1 MTPAAGAPSTSG
13 GASDPAAASGRT
25 RTRPTAR
32 GAALALAGAGA
43 AVAGPVLG
51 QGDLFSVGVLLLVL
65 VALGAVAAHR
75 GAGSLDLESRSRD
88 LVVEAGSPAPV
99 RLTVVVR
106 RRAHAARVV
115 VEDAAP
121 VLLGGGAR
129 LGVPPREPGRTASL
143 EHVVTSEVRGS
154 FRLGPAAVRSGD
166 LFGLARSRRRL
177 GGAVAID
184 VLPRVHRLA
193 ELTLGD
199 VGGSRGSSASA
210 ASTSSPDDASI
221 REYRVGDDLRRVHWR
236 STARRGTVMVRSDE
250 HPGHP
255 DAVLLL
261 DDRAGAHR
269 GPGPASSLEHAVS
282 TAASAAVHLHRR
294 GHRVRLLH
302 AGALDRVREADEA
315 SAVRHLLRSL
325 ARLRPAREDSLA
337 RSVRALGRSES
348 TLLVAVLGD
357 VDERDVQPLL
367 SARPLGAPALA
378 VLLRTRTWAG
388 TGSGGTDPDADRR
401 LDRARLVLARAGW
414 RTAVAEAGEP
424 VPVVWERL
432 ARSGAG
438 ARRAPAPGAAG
449 GPGPAAGGA
458 TIEGGSDAARTPPSP
473 RPAGRPAGRP
483 PSEVP

>member
-1 MTPAAGAPSTSG
+1 MLL
-13 GASDPAAASGRT
+13 
-25 RTRPTAR
+25 
-32 GAALALAGAGA
+32 LAL
-43 AVAGPVLG
+43 VTLG
-51 QGDLFSVGVLLLVL
+51 T
-65 VALGAVAAHR
+65 VAAHR

-99 RLTVVVR
+99 RLAVTVR

-129 LGVPPREPGRTASL
+129 LGVPPREPGRTVPL

-177 GGAVAID
+177 GEAVAID

-302 AGALDRVREADEA
+302 AGALERVREADEP

-388 TGSGGTDPDADRR
+388 TGSDDPDADRR

-414 RTAVAEAGEP
+414 RTAVAEAGER
-424 VPVVWERL
+424 VPDVWARL
-432 ARSGAG
+432 ARSGPV
-438 ARRAPAPGAAG
+438 ARRAAAPGAPG
-449 GPGPAAGGA
+449 GPGPAGGGA
-458 TIEGGSDAARTPPSP
+458 TIEGEADAAGTPPSP
-473 RPAGRPAGRP
+473 RPAGRPSDRPSGRP